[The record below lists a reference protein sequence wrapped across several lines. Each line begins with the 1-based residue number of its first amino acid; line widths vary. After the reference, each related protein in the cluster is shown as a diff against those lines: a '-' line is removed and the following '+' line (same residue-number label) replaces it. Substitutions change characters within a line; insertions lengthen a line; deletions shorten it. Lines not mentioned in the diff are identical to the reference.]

1 MKYRI
6 DEIEW
11 ILWLREYYEW
21 ENIMN
26 ERNINNAIVNERNII
41 NEWILWMSEILL
53 YYEWEKYLMN
63 EYYE

>member
-1 MKYRI
+1 MKSS
-6 DEIEW
+6 
-11 ILWLREYYEW
+11 EYYDW
-21 ENIMN
+21 ENIIN